1 MAFTKTR
8 PGMVILREGAAAPGA
23 APAADHS
30 PACLV
35 ALRTGKVHHS
45 GTVQGTCV
53 SSGETKMSGKH
64 KMCPAE
70 ETVVRMGELKHP
82 TSLNSPCDV
91 PSPDCV
97 CKDVKVTLDN
107 NSMWNEFF
115 KCRTEMILTK
125 QGSRM
130 FPYCRFR
137 ISGLQSSL
145 KYSLVMDIEPLD
157 NSQYKWTGESWH
169 TCRKAERHVKSKPF
183 VHPDSPA
190 TGQHWMQN
198 PVSFYRLKLT
208 DDISD
213 QEGNIILHP
222 MHRYLPQ
229 LYLVQADTAVEDF
242 RLNGP
247 NVLTFT
253 FPQTE
258 FITVTSYQNPQFTQL
273 KVNYNPFAKKL
284 KEDRVISCGLKL
296 KGNSGKELTSY
307 EAKTNTEEHPVRKSL
322 KFLLA
327 NHKPRHSKASDF
339 KLPAPKEPQ
348 EKSTMSNT
356 QSAAHVPGE
365 SPSNSSRPAPKLISE
380 LICEA
385 HVSLQRCNIEQ
396 RGSNQSNSI
405 GAAQNNT
412 TSTSWTDKN
421 KQSFVHKNNGTIT
434 TSTRKSPTVDT
445 TRNIKDKEH
454 LSDVTADVRT
464 ECAAAAAATGGQVS
478 SNKPDQQSMADT
490 PSDGGKQQKRPV
502 RLPLPALALFLKQHS
517 TNSKKAKNKPDL
529 PPQESLPTSCGS
541 QSSASEPQQET
552 SVEPIME
559 VKPIM
564 EDSRKDVLPDEKAL
578 NGTKPA
584 AETALQPCSPS
595 SPDPLSATGSE
606 EPGKTEKPFISSGE
620 SLGSG
625 PTVSHQKASI
635 CENTFDSL
643 EMSPLT
649 LTCSTSASPD
659 LSLHLSPALA
669 LPDPPKAA
677 AESSTLP
684 PGSRSMKIDSMLP
697 DPQCSSFDFDLLSPA
712 SSPEPLPPLPAS
724 LALELD
730 SATSAEGGSA
740 GSFEDPEQDRNSSVF
755 KWHTVLPVSGTYA
768 DSFTTLQPQQ
778 QSAPLISVAPSLL
791 SCLPEPQSIDTSTP
805 SPPKDPVPSFQESE
819 QSLPFPAELS
829 PLALQL
835 PLSPTFSSLDEDGLS
850 PTTSLSELVSFFSAN
865 DDIGVEFSNTDTA
878 AVPTQPLPVS
888 EPPQPSEPVLP
899 VSASKP
905 CKRKKS
911 SRPTTLAR
919 LDVDHGDYRSKQP
932 KVEEVEE
939 QLFISFTSKEALKQH
954 TAESSEEPLPDPQL
968 TADTRPAQEPESSST
983 AENLEETI
991 VVNEESLLRDLKLMK
1006 HRQVIHPVLQEVGL
1020 KMTLLDPALSID
1032 LQYLGVC
1039 LPIPPPGDVM
1049 EPPTQ
1054 TVPTSQGV
1062 LASFQSRTGKA
1073 TDVTQIKGWKE
1084 KFTPLEAEPAAAP
1097 KPEASAGPSSD
1108 LPKKNLSAFCSD
1120 MLDEYLESEAK
1131 LIDERASSFSQPP
1144 AEAPAYQL
1152 PLSST
1157 SYVRTLDHVLKKPTT
1172 GSPTSDIISRFIP
1185 PSKRSRFK
1193 ATTCRKV
1200 ERKQRG
1206 PKQNKIKAAS
1216 AAPQLTAV
1224 AQMQTPGGLPQ
1235 TTEPQNQPTFKK
1247 RRRLKPQTS
1256 SHTLGAS
1263 MPPLNEDMAPLESDS
1278 ELKADLVVN
1287 QPSDQTV
1294 NTLKKES
1301 KVSVTRSFARL
1312 KELQDRVV
1320 WEGCLQTRITEE
1332 RATVA
1337 LMSLFTQTGFV
1348 RENPTAPIRLKQR
1361 EALRCLNDFCRLGCI
1376 CSSLSHCSRISHC
1389 GRPSCMFGCSCLKQ
1403 KVVILKNLGSSDSSP
1418 ASPHGKVKKKRRRRM
1433 MMKMAYVLKEADT
1446 VTQPAERIR
1455 TLWRKDAENCDTEPV
1470 HAPEAAPVLHRAVRR
1485 KYNSSC
1491 ARVRG
1496 FVAKMQKQ
1504 KENSR
1509 ELVSGRHKAATL
1521 NPVQDGE
1528 QTAKTVKT
1536 PRPPDAGQTPNSK
1549 PPSELPHPQPS
1560 KRLSILADCTWE
1572 SDSQRSSV
1580 LKKLCEAMALD
1591 QLDRPFWIKHF
1602 LITPTEETVE
1612 ESTPNKC
1619 IHYRVQISTPFLGK
1633 EKTVSYEGRPG
1644 IKQASQHRQDHY
1656 SGLSPKNDKP
1666 PKDSKK
1672 ATESSTDCMNSMEDR
1687 QKEVEPMEDW
1697 QKEVEPME
1705 DWQKE
1710 VEPMEDWQKAVE
1722 PMEDWQKAVEPME
1735 DWQKEAGP
1743 MEDWQKEAGPMEDWQ
1758 KEAGP
1763 MEDWQKEAGPM
1774 EDWQKEAGP
1783 MEDCQKEVGPVEE
1796 CQKEAEAMEDFLKDA
1811 KDVDVQVNGKQ
1822 YPFAKVQLG
1831 RMGALHPAN
1840 RLAAYLTGRVGSQR
1854 LQQASSALEES
1865 CKGQSSPRIRAP
1877 TLWIPSASAVMLQTE
1892 PAVTQPAVTIL
1903 PAVSEPKNVV
1913 AASSNPS
1920 LTLMPKDPE
1929 PLLIR
1934 VPSPQ
1939 KVLHV
1944 VPPRILNTQGQ
1955 MMDLKPVRSSSGHQ
1969 YYQKPDGSL
1978 IQLIPFNQLRPVNP
1992 SATVQGAAE
2001 PSTSLSPNYVTATKS
2016 STDSKFNARP
2026 QFNPRRGHT
2035 DDFRHKI
2042 SEPKNVVA
2050 ASSNPSL
2057 TLMPKDPEPLLIQVP
2072 SPQKVVHVV
2081 PPRILNTQGQ
2091 RMVLKPIRSSS
2102 GHQYYQ
2108 KPDGSLIQ
2116 LIPFNQLR
2124 PVNPSTTVQ
2133 GACPVKDPVF
2143 VNVPYLTPTQ
2153 IVCSEDNLT
2162 PIQGSTHPV
2171 VPNLK
2176 KNTPLKPPVGQKTD
2190 LKVQSVP
2197 SATVAE
2203 GTAVEH
2209 QNASPQT
2216 QPTIQPPTEA
2226 DVPRVSPSLAESS
2239 SRKLSPERDLAYDP
2253 ADLDVVCVEATEVVD
2268 LVSSSETEDSV
2279 SSSGT
2284 EDSVSSC
2291 ETEDSSDFTQSDG
2304 EEQKQL
2310 TAHKHGAAAAGESTG
2325 DGQQEEEKE
2334 DKAWHSMLEKLEE
2347 SSGCG
2352 AAQQKMEMT
2361 SSSDVDS
2368 EEEAFGPAMNSARK
2382 GSLKQ
2387 RLMHNMEARMYRAQL
2402 QQLFH
2407 ELKKEVVPTYDTMPK
2422 ISILK
2427 KAVKLIQELR
2437 GSEEDLKRKKKSLV
2451 KSRDKYL
2458 SILAPSAAHR
2468 AHAARQ
2474 EVKDPSY
2481 VSYEEDRLN
2490 RMTVANGAAAAGEST
2505 GDGQQEE
2512 EKEDKAWHSM
2522 LEKLEESSGCGAAQQ
2537 KMEMTSSSDVD
2548 SEEEALGPA
2557 MNSARKGSLKQAPRE
2572 VQKLLPETERRL
2584 SIQSVEKE
2592 DDPDPDMKEAYG
2604 PSGLA
2609 VTGMEPLHHPLT
2621 NQTYQN
2627 QAGMVEK
2634 QQEARKMP
2642 VQGAYSV
2649 TPWTG
2654 HAEPLQTPQA
2664 APCGGVGLPTAIQL
2678 QPLFQP
2684 VLHVSDCAPSLPP
2697 AFSDPSGANK
2707 QRKTVPNILSR
2718 GRNRALPLTSSAV
2731 EAPNLDQVLFAVQPG
2746 RVPHQAQELQPP
2758 LASVP
2763 SPFLLLSAD
2772 CNQVSVHHR
2781 GPTEL
2786 LSPAAS
2792 RSSAPTADP
2801 PPDAQRCEPG
2811 GQEGRQDLDN
2821 ESLSLLLNEIVF
2833 LNQQT
2838 VATATTAGVPS
2849 AAKDRLQD
2857 SLVSGG
2863 SEEQRQASD
2872 RPGLT
2877 SGNTVEG
2884 VLTPPPLLH
2893 MKVGGAKVA
2902 GLGTSDGGAVG
2913 GGGSEGVAWRPM
2925 PRLVPLG
2932 LRGNSP
2938 S

>member
-64 KMCPAE
+64 KMYPAE
-70 ETVVRMGELKHP
+70 ETVVKMGELKHP
-82 TSLNSPCDV
+82 TSLNSPSDV

-208 DDISD
+208 DNISD

-229 LYLVQADTAVEDF
+229 LYLVQADAAVEDF

-273 KVNYNPFAKKL
+273 KVNYNPFVKKL

-307 EAKTNTEEHPVRKSL
+307 EAKTNTEEHPVKKSL

-327 NHKPRHSKASDF
+327 NHKPRHSKTSDF

-348 EKSTMSNT
+348 EKSAMSNA

-385 HVSLQRCNIEQ
+385 HVSLQRCNMEQ
-396 RGSNQSNSI
+396 RGSNQSSSL

-434 TSTRKSPTVDT
+434 TSTRKSPVDT
-445 TRNIKDKEH
+445 TRNINDKEH
-454 LSDVTADVRT
+454 LSNHTADVRT
-464 ECAAAAAATGGQVS
+464 ECAAAAAATGRQVS
-478 SNKPDQQSMADT
+478 SNNPDQQSKADT
-490 PSDGGKQQKRPV
+490 PLDGGKQQKRPV

-529 PPQESLPTSCGS
+529 PPQASLPTSCGS

-552 SVEPIME
+552 S

-584 AETALQPCSPS
+584 AETALRPCSPS
-595 SPDPLSATGSE
+595 SPDPLSATESE
-606 EPGKTEKPFISSGE
+606 EPGKTEKPFISSSE
-620 SLGSG
+620 RLGSG
-625 PTVSHQKASI
+625 PTVSHHKASI
-635 CENTFDSL
+635 SENTFDSL
-643 EMSPLT
+643 EMSTLT

-659 LSLHLSPALA
+659 LSLHLSTALA

-740 GSFEDPEQDRNSSVF
+740 KTFEDPEQDRTSSVF

-768 DSFTTLQPQQ
+768 DSSFTTLQPQQ

-791 SCLPEPQSIDTSTP
+791 SCLPEPRSINASTP
-805 SPPKDPVPSFQESE
+805 SPPKDPIPSFQESE

-850 PTTSLSELVSFFSAN
+850 PTTSLSELVSFFSSN

-878 AVPTQPLPVS
+878 AEPTQPLPVS
-888 EPPQPSEPVLP
+888 EPPQPSVSVLP

-919 LDVDHGDYRSKQP
+919 LDADHGDYRSKQP

-954 TAESSEEPLPDPQL
+954 TAESSEELLADPQP
-968 TADTRPAQEPESSST
+968 TPDTRPAQQPESSS
-983 AENLEETI
+983 AESLEETI
-991 VVNEESLLRDLKLMK
+991 VINEEILLRDLKLMK

-1054 TVPTSQGV
+1054 AVPTSQGV

-1144 AEAPAYQL
+1144 VEAPAYQL

-1193 ATTCRKV
+1193 ATTCRRV

-1216 AAPQLTAV
+1216 AAPELTAV
-1224 AQMQTPGGLPQ
+1224 QNAVQTPGGLPQ
-1235 TTEPQNQPTFKK
+1235 TTEPQNQRTFKK

-1256 SHTLGAS
+1256 SQTLGAS

-1278 ELKADLVVN
+1278 ELKTDSVVN

-1294 NTLKKES
+1294 NTPKKES
-1301 KVSVTRSFARL
+1301 KATVTRSFVRL
-1312 KELQDRVV
+1312 KELQDSVV

-1332 RATVA
+1332 RATIA
-1337 LMSLFTQTGFV
+1337 LMSLFTQTGFA

-1361 EALRCLNDFCRLGCI
+1361 EALRCLNDFCRLGCV

-1389 GRPSCMFGCSCLKQ
+1389 GLPSCMFGCSCLKQ

-1433 MMKMAYVLKEADT
+1433 MMKMAYVLKDADT
-1446 VTQPAERIR
+1446 VTQPAERVR

-1470 HAPEAAPVLHRAVRR
+1470 HAPEAAPFLRRAVSR
-1485 KYNSSC
+1485 KYNTSC

-1496 FVAKMQKQ
+1496 FVGKMQKQ

-1521 NPVQDGE
+1521 NLLQDGE

-1536 PRPPDAGQTPNSK
+1536 PRPPDAGQTPNSN
-1549 PPSELPHPQPS
+1549 PPPELLHPQPS

-1619 IHYRVQISTPFLGK
+1619 IHYGVKISTPFLGK
-1633 EKTVSYEGRPG
+1633 EKTVSCEGKPG
-1644 IKQASQHRQDHY
+1644 IKQASQHRQDYY
-1656 SGLSPKNDKP
+1656 SGLSPKSDKP

-1672 ATESSTDCMNSMEDR
+1672 ATESSTDSMNSMEDWQKEVEPMEDW

-1735 DWQKEAGP
+1735 DCQKEAGP
-1743 MEDWQKEAGPMEDWQ
+1743 MEDY
-1758 KEAGP
+1758 
-1763 MEDWQKEAGPM
+1763 
-1774 EDWQKEAGP
+1774 
-1783 MEDCQKEVGPVEE
+1783 
-1796 CQKEAEAMEDFLKDA
+1796 QKEAEPMENFLKDT
-1811 KDVDVQVNGKQ
+1811 KDVDVQVAGKGCKSYTERHELNRSRDKLDSDKNSRAGSLALPFLMGLTPAGFLSANKKQPGRSEDVIQVNGKQ

-1854 LQQASSALEES
+1854 QQQASSSLEVS

-1877 TLWIPSASAVMLQTE
+1877 TLWIPPGSAAMLR
-1892 PAVTQPAVTIL
+1892 TQPAVTSL

-1913 AASSNPS
+1913 AGSSNPS
-1920 LTLMPKDPE
+1920 LTSMPKDPQ

-1939 KVLHV
+1939 NVVRV
-1944 VPPRILNTQGQ
+1944 VPPRILNTQGPR
-1955 MMDLKPVRSSSGHQ
+1955 MVLKPIRSSSGFQ

-1978 IQLIPFNQLRPVNP
+1978 VELIPFNQLRPVNP
-1992 SATVQGAAE
+1992 LA
-2001 PSTSLSPNYVTATKS
+2001 
-2016 STDSKFNARP
+2016 
-2026 QFNPRRGHT
+2026 
-2035 DDFRHKI
+2035 
-2042 SEPKNVVA
+2042 
-2050 ASSNPSL
+2050 
-2057 TLMPKDPEPLLIQVP
+2057 
-2072 SPQKVVHVV
+2072 
-2081 PPRILNTQGQ
+2081 
-2091 RMVLKPIRSSS
+2091 
-2102 GHQYYQ
+2102 
-2108 KPDGSLIQ
+2108 
-2116 LIPFNQLR
+2116 
-2124 PVNPSTTVQ
+2124 TVQ

-2143 VNVPYLTPTQ
+2143 INVPYLTPTQ

-2162 PIQGSTHPV
+2162 PV

-2190 LKVQSVP
+2190 LKVQS
-2197 SATVAE
+2197 ATVAE

-2216 QPTIQPPTEA
+2216 QLTIQPPTEA
-2226 DVPRVSPSLAESS
+2226 DVPRVSPSLAGSS
-2239 SRKLSPERDLAYDP
+2239 PRKLSPERDLVFDP
-2253 ADLDVVCVEATEVVD
+2253 TDLDVVCVEATEVVD
-2268 LVSSSETEDSV
+2268 LVSGSETEDSV
-2279 SSSGT
+2279 SSSET

-2304 EEQKQL
+2304 EEQKRL
-2310 TAHKHGAAAAGESTG
+2310 TADKHGAAAAGESTG

-2352 AAQQKMEMT
+2352 AAQQKTEMT

-2368 EEEAFGPAMNSARK
+2368 EEEALGPAMNSARK
-2382 GSLKQ
+2382 GSLNQ

-2407 ELKKEVVPTYDTMPK
+2407 ELKKEVVPTYDTMSK
-2422 ISILK
+2422 ISILN

-2458 SILAPSAAHR
+2458 SILAPSAAHG
-2468 AHAARQ
+2468 AHGARQ

-2481 VSYEEDRLN
+2481 ISYEEDSSN
-2490 RMTVANGAAAAGEST
+2490 RMTVPDGAAAAGEST

-2537 KMEMTSSSDVD
+2537 KTEMTSSSDVD

-2557 MNSARKGSLKQAPRE
+2557 MNSARKGSLNQAPRE

-2584 SIQSVEKE
+2584 SIRRVEKE

-2604 PSGLA
+2604 TS
-2609 VTGMEPLHHPLT
+2609 GMEPLHHPLT

-2627 QAGMVEK
+2627 QAGMMEK
-2634 QQEARKMP
+2634 QQGARKMP

-2649 TPWTG
+2649 TPWMG
-2654 HAEPLQTPQA
+2654 HAEPVQTPQA
-2664 APCGGVGLPTAIQL
+2664 PPCGGVGLPTAIQL

-2697 AFSDPSGANK
+2697 AFSDPSGATK
-2707 QRKTVPNILSR
+2707 QRKTVPNILSH

-2731 EAPNLDQVLFAVQPG
+2731 EVPNLDQVLFAVQPG
-2746 RVPHQAQELQPP
+2746 RVPHQTQELQPP

-2772 CNQVSVHHR
+2772 CNQVSVHRR

-2786 LSPAAS
+2786 VSPAAS
-2792 RSSAPTADP
+2792 RSSAPSTDP
-2801 PPDAQRCEPG
+2801 PLDAQQCEPV
-2811 GQEGRQDLDN
+2811 GQDGRQDLDN

-2849 AAKDRLQD
+2849 AAKDCLQD

-2902 GLGTSDGGAVG
+2902 GLGTNDGAAVG